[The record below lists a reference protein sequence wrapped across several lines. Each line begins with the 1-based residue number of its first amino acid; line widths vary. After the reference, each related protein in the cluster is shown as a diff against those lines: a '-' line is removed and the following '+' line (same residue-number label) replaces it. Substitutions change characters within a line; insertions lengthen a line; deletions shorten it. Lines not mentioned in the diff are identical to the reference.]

1 MGRLIYSMSVSV
13 DGYIAGPD
21 DDISWTAPSDE
32 LHRFHNERVQA
43 LGAHLLGRRLYE
55 TMLVWE
61 TTDDADWDSDIER
74 EFAAIWKGLP
84 RIVFSTT
91 LHEVQGSATLATGD
105 LAEEVQR
112 LKEEP
117 GGDIGVGG
125 AGLAAGLARL
135 GLIDEY
141 ELFVYPT
148 AVGGGTPFFPGGVR
162 IDLELVET
170 RTFGDRVVYL
180 RYRKV

>member
-1 MGRLIYSMSVSV
+1 MGKLIYSMSVSV
-13 DGYIAGPD
+13 DGYIAGPG
-21 DDISWTAPSDE
+21 DDISWGVPSEE
-32 LHRFHNERVQA
+32 LHQYHNDRVRE

-61 TTDDADWDSDIER
+61 TTDDSDWDNDIQR
-74 EFAAIWKGLP
+74 DFATVWQDLP

-91 LHEVQGSATLATGD
+91 LTEVQGSGRLATGD

-112 LKEEP
+112 LKEQS
-117 GGDIGVGG
+117 GGDVGVGG
-125 AGLAAGLARL
+125 ARLAAGLTRL

-148 AVGGGTPFFPGGVR
+148 VIGGGTPYFAVDEPL
-162 IDLELVET
+162 DLELLDT

-180 RYRKV
+180 RYRRV